1 MLDSD
6 YTRRMSSDT
15 THRSSFA
22 EQAEHLVRSGFA
34 TPLLPDVI
42 LSTTRSHG
50 RGPSRARI
58 PPPSPAYPR
67 REVEIIDGTE
77 FAPADGRYLAFCGRC
92 YGPGTPRQ
100 DRGSVRVVIG
110 VLARMFTHQPVVD
123 TTATEVR

>member
-1 MLDSD
+1 
-6 YTRRMSSDT
+6 MSSDT

-58 PPPSPAYPR
+58 LPPSPAYPR
-67 REVEIIDGTE
+67 REVEIIDGSE
-77 FAPADGRYLAFCGRC
+77 FAPVDGRYLAFCGRC
-92 YGPGTPRQ
+92 YAREPRQ
-100 DRGSVRVVIG
+100 ARGSIRVVIG
-110 VLARMFTHQPVVD
+110 ALARLFTAPQPVVD
-123 TTATEVR
+123 TTATEVT

>member
-1 MLDSD
+1 
-6 YTRRMSSDT
+6 MSSDT

-58 PPPSPAYPR
+58 LPPSPAYPR
-67 REVEIIDGTE
+67 REVEIIDGSD
-77 FAPADGRYLAFCGRC
+77 FAAADNGRFLAFAGRC
-92 YGPGTPRQ
+92 YGPGTPQ
-100 DRGSVRVVIG
+100 TVVEIHSARGLVG
-110 VLARMFTHQPVVD
+110 TLARLFHDDNAID